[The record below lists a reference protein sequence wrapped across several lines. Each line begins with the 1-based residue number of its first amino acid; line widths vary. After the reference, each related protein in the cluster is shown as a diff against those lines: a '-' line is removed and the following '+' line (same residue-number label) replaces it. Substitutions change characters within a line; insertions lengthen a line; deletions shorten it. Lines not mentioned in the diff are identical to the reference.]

1 MTGQKRRERY
11 RSEFRAEILAASRE
25 VIREEGYQGLTLRK
39 LGQRME
45 CSPMALYSYFAD
57 KQALLTALALEGF
70 ERLAKKLEGTGRREP
85 LPALRRVLLDYIN
98 YAEHNPIEYR
108 ILFLSP
114 EAHEKVTKTRHNI
127 GDVNRAFGLLLNCV
141 RACIET
147 GVLNGDPLAISTV
160 LWTGVHGAA
169 SLLITMQHFPFG
181 SRKRYAEE
189 VVATILSG
197 AQTRAIE
204 RI

>member
-1 MTGQKRRERY
+1 LASQKRRERY

-25 VIREEGYQGLTLRK
+25 LIREEGYEGLTLRK

-70 ERLAKKLEGTGRREP
+70 EALAKKLEGTVRREP
-85 LPALRRVLLDYIN
+85 LPALRKMLLDYVN
-98 YAEHNPIEYR
+98 YAEQNPIEYR
-108 ILFLSP
+108 ILFLSAEP
-114 EAHEKVTKTRHNI
+114 HEELTKTRHNI

-141 RACIET
+141 RACIE
-147 GVLNGDPLAISTV
+147 A
-160 LWTGVHGAA
+160 GVHGAA
-169 SLLITMQHFPFG
+169 AILITMQNFPFG
-181 SRKRYAEE
+181 SRKRYVEE
-189 VVATILSG
+189 VVATILIG